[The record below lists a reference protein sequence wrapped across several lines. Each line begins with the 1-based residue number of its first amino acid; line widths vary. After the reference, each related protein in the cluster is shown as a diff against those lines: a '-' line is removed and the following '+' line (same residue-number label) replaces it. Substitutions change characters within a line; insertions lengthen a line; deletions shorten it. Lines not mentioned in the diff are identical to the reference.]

1 MPRRAGVLR
10 HRNRTLRIGNAIH
23 KEGTMTAGPEHETAP
38 KHPGG
43 GRGDEVG
50 TSPTPAPAVDKVVR
64 GGDIDGPAPH
74 RKKAPDRDN
83 ETGTTG
89 GGTTP
94 PATDPPPRGGH

>member
-1 MPRRAGVLR
+1 MTGVR
-10 HRNRTLRIGNAIH
+10 
-23 KEGTMTAGPEHETAP
+23 EHETAP
-38 KHPGG
+38 KHPGR

-50 TSPTPAPAVDKVVR
+50 TSPTPPPAVDKVVR
-64 GGDIDGPAPH
+64 GDDVDGPAPH

-89 GGTTP
+89 GTPP